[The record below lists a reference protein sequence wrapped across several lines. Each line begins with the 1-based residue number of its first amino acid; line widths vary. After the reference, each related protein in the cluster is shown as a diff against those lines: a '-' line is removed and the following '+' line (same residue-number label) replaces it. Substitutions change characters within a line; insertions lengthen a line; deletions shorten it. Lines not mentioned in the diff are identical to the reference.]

1 MGDAVM
7 SEDLLADTATGPI
20 RTDAAR
26 RLDMIDLLRGLVIVL
41 MVLDHTRDY
50 MHLGALAFDPLD
62 LDKTT
67 PLLFFTR
74 WITHLC
80 APTFTFL
87 AGVSIFL
94 QAARGKTGWPL
105 SRFLLTRGLW
115 LVVLEISL
123 ISFGFNFAVPFFFL
137 QIIFAMGVSMIA
149 LAALVWLPSR
159 VILLLGIV
167 IVAGHGLLAGVSMD
181 SLTATGQIL
190 WRLGMQPGGLGVVPG
205 MSVYPV
211 IPWFGIMCLG
221 YGLGPIFAMEDLSR
235 RRAITL
241 LAAGLIL
248 LFLILRLPNLYG
260 EPQAWAWQ
268 ANPGLMLMDI
278 LKVSKYPPSLD
289 YTLITLG
296 LAMCLLLALTHLP
309 KLFQAPL
316 LAFGR
321 TPFLTYLLHIYM
333 VHVAAIL
340 VGLAQGIP
348 PAHFTN
354 FLGDPSRLAADAY
367 GLTLPAVY
375 GVWLAILVLL
385 YPISNAYA
393 RYRMRHRNW
402 WLSYL

>member
-1 MGDAVM
+1 M
-7 SEDLLADTATGPI
+7 SEDSQADTATGPI
-20 RTDAAR
+20 RTDAVR

-41 MVLDHTRDY
+41 MVLNHTRDY
-50 MHLGALAFDPLD
+50 MHQGALAFDPLD
-62 LDKTT
+62 LEKTT
-67 PLLFFTR
+67 PFLFFTR

-94 QAARGKTGWPL
+94 QAARGKTGWQL

-115 LVVLEISL
+115 LVVLEVSL

-137 QIIFAMGVSMIA
+137 QIICAMGVSMIA

-159 VILLLGIV
+159 FILLLGVV
-167 IVAGHGLLAGVSMD
+167 IVAGHGLLAGVSID
-181 SLTATGQIL
+181 SLTGTGQIL

-205 MSVYPV
+205 MIVYPV

-221 YGLGPIFAMEDLSR
+221 YGLGPIFAMEDLPR

-260 EPQAWAWQ
+260 EPQPWAWQ

-289 YTLITLG
+289 YTLIMLG

-321 TPFLTYLLHIYM
+321 TPFLTYLTHIYM

-348 PAHFTN
+348 PSHFAN

-367 GLTLPAVY
+367 GLTLPGVY

-385 YPISNAYA
+385 YPVSNAYA
-393 RYRMRHRNW
+393 RYRMRHRKW